1 VAVFNDFQS
10 RSQLQQMTAATTTS
24 VWRTL
29 HATMS
34 VELTDSRLQ
43 LHYAAQFATALGI
56 SYLAP
61 RADDSHTNLGWDAR
75 HEALT
80 SREVRAPS
88 HAVQVAVRPS
98 DLTLLVL
105 LDGSIGHTVPFHGSS
120 IGQIET
126 ALRETLAS
134 AGLDARRFTLKRH
147 YELPHHPVGNG
158 ELFDARK
165 ANHFAELA
173 SWYSNGAL
181 AMQELANRIGGAEVR
196 CWPHHFDIATLARFG
211 PSRSSGAGMLP
222 GDEMY
227 PEPYFYVNAYPA
239 PANETVG
246 MMLNGKGTW
255 NTDGWFGAVLTGS
268 RVTQNPSAQEE
279 QVRAFLDSAYA
290 ACSALVRK

>member
-1 VAVFNDFQS
+1 
-10 RSQLQQMTAATTTS
+10 MTATTTTC

-29 HATMS
+29 NPALS

-61 RADDSHTNLGWDAR
+61 EADDSHTNLGWNTR

-80 SREVRAPS
+80 SREVGAPS
-88 HAVQVAVRPS
+88 HTVQVGVRPS

-105 LDGSIGHTVPFHGSS
+105 LEGSVGDSVPLHDSS
-120 IGQIET
+120 IREVET
-126 ALRETLAS
+126 ALRDALAV
-134 AGLDARRFTLKRH
+134 AGLDARRLTLKRH
-147 YELPHHPVGNG
+147 YELPRHPVADG
-158 ELFDARK
+158 ERFNAHPAD
-165 ANHFAELA
+165 NFAELA
-173 SWYSNGAL
+173 SWYSNGDL
-181 AMQELANRIGGAEVR
+181 AMQELANRIGGVEVR

-239 PANETVG
+239 PANETAG
-246 MMLNGKGTW
+246 TMLNGKGTW

-268 RVTQNPSAQEE
+268 RLTRNPSAQEE

-290 ACSALVRK
+290 ACSVLVRN